1 MTSDGPDH
9 DLASLYARGREAWPD
24 IDVDIAEFA
33 RFVAARLQAHAADR
47 LDGAALYLVCAC
59 LAGDKRALA
68 AFDQRYIVTL
78 AQVLSR
84 LERTGVSSEDVTQLL
99 RIRFLF
105 GEADRP
111 PRIAD
116 YNGTSDLRAWLRV
129 AAVRIGIS
137 LQRKHRREDPDG
149 DEALSALADAA
160 PSPELELMK
169 EISRDEFA
177 AALRAAVAGLEP
189 RQRNLLR
196 HQALDRMSIDRIAA
210 LYGVH
215 RATAARWVA
224 QARDALVAGVRRR
237 LQARLA
243 VAPERLDSLLLLI
256 ESRLDVSLRPL
267 LAAE

>member
-9 DLASLYARGREAWPD
+9 ELASLYARGREAWPD
-24 IDVDIAEFA
+24 IDVDFAEFA
-33 RFVAARLQAHAADR
+33 RFVAARLGSRAADR
-47 LDGAALYLVCAC
+47 LDGPALYLVCAC

-78 AQVLSR
+78 AQRLSR

-105 GEADRP
+105 GEGGRP

-116 YNGTSDLRAWLRV
+116 YNGAGDLRAWLRV
-129 AAVRIGIS
+129 AAVRIAIS
-137 LQRKHRREDPDG
+137 LQRKHRREEPDG
-149 DEALSALADAA
+149 DEALRALADAG
-160 PSPELELMK
+160 PGPELELMK

-177 AALRAAVAGLEP
+177 AALRTAVAELEP

-237 LQARLA
+237 LQAKLA